1 MPGIGQQA
9 AKILAEGEGDNAVT
23 NTYQLI
29 GKFLALRGPDNGEHK
44 VGRRG
49 WRGVKEAA

>member
-1 MPGIGQQA
+1 MPGIAERGTE
-9 AKILAEGEGDNAVT
+9 ILAEGEGDNAVT

-29 GKFLALRGPDNGEHK
+29 GKFLALRGPDDGEHE